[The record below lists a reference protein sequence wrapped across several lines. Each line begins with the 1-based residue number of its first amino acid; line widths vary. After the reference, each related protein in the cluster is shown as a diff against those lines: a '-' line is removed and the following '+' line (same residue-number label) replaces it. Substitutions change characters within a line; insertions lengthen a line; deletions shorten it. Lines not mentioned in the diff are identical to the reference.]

1 MTTPTSAAWGS
12 SEEPLTLARKA
23 GLHGMR
29 WMAWLAGATGLA
41 QLVSTGLNFTDTVRG
56 VAPATYPTVDVVC
69 SLVALVL
76 LVSLLVGRPD
86 GPAMLSGLA
95 LLMAMLMAPT
105 LHKHAPESLWLAA
118 AHAVAVVA
126 VIMLSVMT
134 SRFSSAELDR
144 P

>member
-12 SEEPLTLARKA
+12 SEEPLTQARKA

-69 SLVALVL
+69 SVVALVL

>member
-12 SEEPLTLARKA
+12 SKEPLTVARKA
-23 GLHGMR
+23 GLHGLR
-29 WMAWLAGATGLA
+29 WTAWLAGAAGLA

-69 SLVALVL
+69 SVVALVL
-76 LVSLLVGRPD
+76 LVSLLVGRPN

-105 LHKHAPESLWLAA
+105 LHKHAPESLWLVA

-126 VIMLSVMT
+126 VITLSVMT

>member
-29 WMAWLAGATGLA
+29 WTAWLAGATGLA

-69 SLVALVL
+69 SVVALVL
-76 LVSLLVGRPD
+76 LVSLLVGRPN

>member
-69 SLVALVL
+69 SVVALVL

-118 AHAVAVVA
+118 AHAVAVVG

>member
-23 GLHGMR
+23 GLHGLR

-69 SLVALVL
+69 SVVALVL
-76 LVSLLVGRPD
+76 LVSLLVGRPN

-118 AHAVAVVA
+118 AHAVAVVG

>member
-1 MTTPTSAAWGS
+1 
-12 SEEPLTLARKA
+12 
-23 GLHGMR
+23 MR
-29 WMAWLAGATGLA
+29 WTAWLAGATGLA

-69 SLVALVL
+69 SVVALVL

>member
-12 SEEPLTLARKA
+12 SEEPLTVVRKA
-23 GLHGMR
+23 GLHGLR
-29 WMAWLAGATGLA
+29 WTAWLAGATGFA
-41 QLVSTGLNFTDTVRG
+41 QLVSIGLNLTDTVRG
-56 VAPATYPTVDVVC
+56 IVPTTYPPVDVAC
-69 SLVALVL
+69 SVVALVL
-76 LVSLLVGRPD
+76 LVSLLVGRPN

-118 AHAVAVVA
+118 AHAVSVVA
-126 VIMLSVMT
+126 VVMLSVMT

>member
-23 GLHGMR
+23 GLHGLR
-29 WMAWLAGATGLA
+29 WMAWLAGATGFA

-69 SLVALVL
+69 SVVALVL

>member
-23 GLHGMR
+23 GLHGLR
-29 WMAWLAGATGLA
+29 WMAWLAGAPGLA
-41 QLVSTGLNFTDTVRG
+41 QLVPAGLTFTDTVRG
-56 VAPATYPTVDVVC
+56 VAPPTYPTVDVVC
-69 SLVALVL
+69 SVVALVL
-76 LVSLLVGRPD
+76 LVSLLVGRPN

-126 VIMLSVMT
+126 VIMLSLMA

>member
-1 MTTPTSAAWGS
+1 MTTPSSAAWGS
-12 SEEPLTLARKA
+12 SEEPLTVVRKA
-23 GLHGMR
+23 GLHGLR
-29 WMAWLAGATGLA
+29 WTAWLAGATGFAHLE
-41 QLVSTGLNFTDTVRG
+41 STGQNCTDTVRG

-69 SLVALVL
+69 SVVALVL
-76 LVSLLVGRPD
+76 LVSLLVGRPS
-86 GPAMLSGLA
+86 GLAMLSGLA

-118 AHAVAVVA
+118 AHAVSVVA
-126 VIMLSVMT
+126 VVMLSVMT

>member
-1 MTTPTSAAWGS
+1 VTTPTSAAWGS

-23 GLHGMR
+23 GLHGLR
-29 WMAWLAGATGLA
+29 WMAWLAGATGFA

-69 SLVALVL
+69 SVVALVL

>member
-23 GLHGMR
+23 GLHGLR

-41 QLVSTGLNFTDTVRG
+41 QLVSAGLNFTDTVRG

-69 SLVALVL
+69 SVVALVL
-76 LVSLLVGRPD
+76 LVSLLVGRPN

-126 VIMLSVMT
+126 VIMLSLMA

>member
-23 GLHGMR
+23 GLHGLR

-69 SLVALVL
+69 SVVALVL

-118 AHAVAVVA
+118 AHAVAG
-126 VIMLSVMT
+126 SP
-134 SRFSSAELDR
+134 SSCC

>member
-23 GLHGMR
+23 GLHGLR

-41 QLVSTGLNFTDTVRG
+41 QLVSAGLNFTDTVRG

-69 SLVALVL
+69 SVVALVL
-76 LVSLLVGRPD
+76 LVSLLVGRPN

-126 VIMLSVMT
+126 VIMLSLMA
-134 SRFSSAELDR
+134 SRFSSSELAG

>member
-23 GLHGMR
+23 GLHGLR

-69 SLVALVL
+69 SVVALVL

-118 AHAVAVVA
+118 AHAVAVVG

>member
-69 SLVALVL
+69 SVVALVL

-134 SRFSSAELDR
+134 SRFSSAELDQ

>member
-41 QLVSTGLNFTDTVRG
+41 QLVSTGLNFTDPVRG

-69 SLVALVL
+69 SVVALVL

>member
-23 GLHGMR
+23 GLHGLR

-69 SLVALVL
+69 SVVALVL
-76 LVSLLVGRPD
+76 LVSLLVGRPN

>member
-12 SEEPLTLARKA
+12 SEEPLTVARKA

-29 WMAWLAGATGLA
+29 WTAWLAGATGLA

-69 SLVALVL
+69 SVVALVL
-76 LVSLLVGRPD
+76 LVSLLVGRPN
-86 GPAMLSGLA
+86 GPAMLSSLA

-118 AHAVAVVA
+118 AHAVSVVA
-126 VIMLSVMT
+126 VITLSVMT

-144 P
+144 S